1 MIERAGYSDRVREEF
16 GGALGANEGTARRYP
31 DILTGALMVRALPL
45 WFENVKK
52 RQVKAPKIYVR
63 NTDLLHTQP
72 GLPRH
77 ADVAGH
83 PKAGASFDGGR
94 ISADEITAARTA
106 GA

>member
-16 GGALGANEGTARRYP
+16 ARALGANEGTTRRYLN
-31 DILTGALMVRALPL
+31 ILTDTLMVRAPPL

-63 NTDLLHTQP
+63 DTGLLHTLP
-72 GLPRH
+72 GLPRY

-83 PKAGASFDGGR
+83 PKAGAAFDGGR
-94 ISADEITAARTA
+94 VSADEITAARTV